1 MKTIYLNSQTPLPT
15 ETSVATIGFFDG
27 VHVGHRHL
35 VAQVVAQARRLHLSS
50 MVITFDR
57 PPREVLTGVV
67 EPMLLTSLDEKL
79 TLLRD
84 TGVDT
89 VVVLP
94 FSKELAALTAREFMA
109 SVLCRQ
115 LHVCCL
121 LIGYD
126 NRFGRN
132 RTEDFNDYV
141 AYGHELG
148 IDVMRAEELR
158 VDGEGVGSSII
169 RRLLREGGVEAA
181 ARLLGRPYQLEGVVV
196 HGYQQGR
203 LMGFPTANLRPEP
216 VVRLVPAA
224 GVYAVEVVVR
234 GADDEKWLP
243 AMLNIGTRPTFDGH
257 EQSIEAHILHFSADL
272 YGQQLA
278 VRFLRRIRGEH
289 RFASVEELRRQLLTD
304 REETRKILET
314 HQKEY
319 EDINKIMA

>member
-1 MKTIYLNSQTPLPT
+1 MKTVFLNSQTQRPD
-15 ETSVATIGFFDG
+15 EASVATIGFFDG
-27 VHVGHRHL
+27 VHAGHRHL
-35 VAQVVAQARRLHLSS
+35 VAQVVAQALHLHLPS
-50 MVITFDR
+50 MIVTFDR

-67 EPMLLTSLDEKL
+67 EQTALTSLDEKL
-79 TLLRD
+79 ALLGQ

-109 SVLCRQ
+109 NILCRQ

-132 RTEDFNDYV
+132 RTEGFSDYV
-141 AYGHELG
+141 AYGQELG

-158 VDGEGVGSSII
+158 VDGACVSSSEV
-169 RRLLREGGVEAA
+169 RRLLGEGRVETATH
-181 ARLLGRPYQLEGVVV
+181 LLGRPYQLQGMVV

-203 LMGFPTANLRPEP
+203 RMGFPTANLRPEP
-216 VVRLVPAA
+216 ANRLVPAA
-224 GVYAVEVVVR
+224 GVYAVECGMR
-234 GADDEKWLP
+234 NEECGMRNEECGMWMP
-243 AMLNIGTRPTFDGH
+243 AMLNIGMRPTFDGH
-257 EQSIEAHILHFSADL
+257 EQTIEAHIFDYAGDL

-289 RFASVEELRRQLLTD
+289 RFDTVEELRQQLLLD
-304 REETRKILET
+304 REEIRKITER
-314 HQKEY
+314 
-319 EDINKIMA
+319 I

>member
-35 VAQVVAQARRLHLSS
+35 VAQVVAQARRLHLPS

-148 IDVMRAEELR
+148 IDVVRAEELR

-181 ARLLGRPYQLEGVVV
+181 ARLLGRSYQLEGVVV

-234 GADDEKWLP
+234 GADDGKWLP

-278 VRFLRRIRGEH
+278 VRFLSRIRGEH